1 MFKFLSKKDT
11 LLLALI
17 TGISYCTAYFY
28 EYGYAKY
35 FNYPEELISIS
46 VMTLIKTGL
55 TLFMFLFVL
64 TAIINLISKRFDPKS
79 PIGSIITNLLSFFSL
94 GLVICFILYLVGD
107 PSLKYY
113 SLILMFF
120 IVMILVCSFPFKN
133 RKDGILKEMNKRI
146 EKSIKNNE
154 INETKKDVLTDFISS
169 CIILIILAFIIT
181 AMGTYIAR
189 TQISFYS
196 FEKNNVKYAVVN
208 KYDDFFITKIINKEN
223 KFEDGVFIFNI
234 NDASELEVKKIKIKE

>member
-1 MFKFLSKKDT
+1 
-11 LLLALI
+11 
-17 TGISYCTAYFY
+17 
-28 EYGYAKY
+28 
-35 FNYPEELISIS
+35 
-46 VMTLIKTGL
+46 
-55 TLFMFLFVL
+55 
-64 TAIINLISKRFDPKS
+64 
-79 PIGSIITNLLSFFSL
+79 
-94 GLVICFILYLVGD
+94 
-107 PSLKYY
+107 
-113 SLILMFF
+113 
-120 IVMILVCSFPFKN
+120 MILVCSFPFKN

-223 KFEDGVFIFNI
+223 KFADGVFIFNI